1 MGLKERLGVLKVLK
15 ETPLQVIVGSD
26 FMPLCD
32 YLSSLS
38 ERGREIKK
46 RRNVWPGSEANLCAH
61 ICISKSRQ
69 SLRSCILIDK
79 TI

>member
-46 RRNVWPGSEANLCAH
+46 EEMCGQVARLISVHIFVYPKVGNLCV
-61 ICISKSRQ
+61 
-69 SLRSCILIDK
+69 LVF
-79 TI
+79 